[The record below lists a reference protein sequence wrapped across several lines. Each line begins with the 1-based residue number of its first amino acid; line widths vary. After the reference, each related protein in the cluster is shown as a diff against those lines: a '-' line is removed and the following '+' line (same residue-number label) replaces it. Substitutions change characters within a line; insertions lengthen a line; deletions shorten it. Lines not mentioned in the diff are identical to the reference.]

1 MHISLVA
8 RNAKILIR
16 SQIMT
21 MPRLPDRVECMVYR
35 RKLDL
40 EVEEIRPDLDIV
52 REAAQELRVS
62 TRLKQVLKVSHT

>member
-1 MHISLVA
+1 MDI
-8 RNAKILIR
+8 
-16 SQIMT
+16 
-21 MPRLPDRVECMVYR
+21 PRLPDRVECMVYR